1 MFLLCDEISGQV
13 SFSGT
18 TFANQTSSLKIRM
31 NFNVERKVFLKLLL
45 VFFNLQQTTTTK
57 LKTSTTT
64 NKSQSGELI
73 KMAIKVH
80 FDLKFVSINYQTL

>member
-31 NFNVERKVFLKLLL
+31 NFNVERKVFLELLL
-45 VFFNLQQTTTTK
+45 GFFLIY
-57 LKTSTTT
+57 
-64 NKSQSGELI
+64 NKIENKYDNKQIAQFRANKDGR
-73 KMAIKVH
+73 VH

>member
-31 NFNVERKVFLKLLL
+31 NFNVERKVFLELLL
-45 VFFNLQQTTTTK
+45 GFFLIY
-57 LKTSTTT
+57 
-64 NKSQSGELI
+64 NKIENKYDNKQIAQLRANKDGR
-73 KMAIKVH
+73 VH
-80 FDLKFVSINYQTL
+80 FDLKFVSINYQT

>member
-1 MFLLCDEISGQV
+1 
-13 SFSGT
+13 
-18 TFANQTSSLKIRM
+18 M

-45 VFFNLQQTTTTK
+45 VFFFNLQQTTATK
-57 LKTSTTT
+57 LKTNTTT